1 MMARLRIY
9 ETFLSL
15 QGESTRIGRR
25 CFFIRL
31 AGCNLDCSYCDT
43 ALARS
48 FDAGEER
55 DIADLVAEAVASGAD
70 FVEVTGG
77 EPLAQDA
84 VIGLLE
90 TLLAQGFEVAL
101 ETNGSLPLDRVP
113 EPVIRIVDY
122 KLPSSRMTARMLPE
136 NFRSLR
142 PHDEVKFVIGGRAD
156 YEAACEA
163 IARFKL
169 AEQTPHLL
177 YSPVWGAVN
186 FAELASWII
195 ADRLPGRMQIQL
207 HKIIWGPETS
217 GV

>member
-15 QGESTRIGRR
+15 QGESTRIGRL

-43 ALARS
+43 APARP
-48 FDAGEER
+48 FDAGGER
-55 DIADLVAEAVASGAD
+55 EVADLVAEAAASGAD

-77 EPLAQDA
+77 EPLAQDG
-84 VIGLLE
+84 VIELLE
-90 TLLAQGFEVAL
+90 ALLAHGFEVAL

-122 KLPSSRMTARMLPE
+122 KLPSSRMTARMLAA
-136 NFRSLR
+136 NFRRLR

-156 YEAACEA
+156 YEAARAA
-163 IARFKL
+163 IAHFEL
-169 AEQTPHLL
+169 AKQTPNLL
-177 YSPVWGAVN
+177 YSPVWGAVD

>member
-15 QGESTRIGRR
+15 QGESTRIGRL

-43 ALARS
+43 APARS
-48 FDAGEER
+48 FETGEER
-55 DIADLVAEAVASGAD
+55 SIDELVAEAAASGAD

-77 EPLAQDA
+77 EPLAQDG
-84 VIGLLE
+84 VIELLE
-90 TLLAQGFEVAL
+90 ELLARGLEVAL
-101 ETNGSLPLDRVP
+101 ETNGSLPLERVP

-122 KLPSSRMTARMLPE
+122 KLPSSRMTARMRPE
-136 NFRSLR
+136 NFRRLR

-156 YEAACEA
+156 YEAARVA
-163 IARFKL
+163 IAHFEL
-169 AEQTPHLL
+169 AKQTPNLL
-177 YSPVWGAVN
+177 YSPVWGAVD

-207 HKIIWGPETS
+207 HKIIWGPDKP